1 MFFVTVDIIQHKSY
15 KVNRITID
23 LTFLL
28 KYALIFMGGAEMK
41 ISTKVECGIIAIA
54 DIAMNSENGETVTVY
69 SVAERRGLSGKYL
82 EQVLTS
88 LRQARLIKGIKGS
101 RGGYILN
108 KKPEKITLKE
118 IIDALDPSVLGS
130 DVAVVNDE
138 NTEFAQV
145 LDDYIWLRLENKLKS
160 YTESITLRQL
170 VDFYNKESA
179 ENVSE
184 PMYYI

>member
-1 MFFVTVDIIQHKSY
+1 MLYGCVVCRNRDEYDVRTAQGFV
-15 KVNRITID
+15 ID
-23 LTFLL
+23 
-28 KYALIFMGGAEMK
+28 G
-41 ISTKVECGIIAIA
+41 
-54 DIAMNSENGETVTVY
+54 
-69 SVAERRGLSGKYL
+69 
-82 EQVLTS
+82 
-88 LRQARLIKGIKGS
+88 KGIKGS

-170 VDFYNKESA
+170 VDFYNKESV

>member
-1 MFFVTVDIIQHKSY
+1 
-15 KVNRITID
+15 
-23 LTFLL
+23 
-28 KYALIFMGGAEMK
+28 MK

-101 RGGYILN
+101 RGGYI
-108 KKPEKITLKE
+108 
-118 IIDALDPSVLGS
+118 IDALDPSVLGS

-170 VDFYNKESA
+170 VDFYNKESV

>member
-1 MFFVTVDIIQHKSY
+1 
-15 KVNRITID
+15 
-23 LTFLL
+23 
-28 KYALIFMGGAEMK
+28 MK

-82 EQVLTS
+82 EQVL
-88 LRQARLIKGIKGS
+88 
-101 RGGYILN
+101 
-108 KKPEKITLKE
+108 
-118 IIDALDPSVLGS
+118 
-130 DVAVVNDE
+130 
-138 NTEFAQV
+138 
-145 LDDYIWLRLENKLKS
+145 DDYIWLRLENKLKS

>member
-1 MFFVTVDIIQHKSY
+1 MNNRTSIKSMRAD
-15 KVNRITID
+15 NMC
-23 LTFLL
+23 LL
-28 KYALIFMGGAEMK
+28 RRCRNENFNKSRMWHN
-41 ISTKVECGIIAIA
+41 CHCRR
-54 DIAMNSENGETVTVY
+54 AMNSENSETVTVY

-145 LDDYIWLRLENKLKS
+145 LDDFIWLRLENKLKS

-170 VDFYNKESA
+170 VDFYNKESV

>member
-1 MFFVTVDIIQHKSY
+1 
-15 KVNRITID
+15 
-23 LTFLL
+23 
-28 KYALIFMGGAEMK
+28 MK

-54 DIAMNSENGETVTVY
+54 DIAMNSKNGETVTVY
-69 SVAERRGLSGKYL
+69 SVAEKYL

>member
-1 MFFVTVDIIQHKSY
+1 MQR
-15 KVNRITID
+15 NRRI
-23 LTFLL
+23 
-28 KYALIFMGGAEMK
+28 
-41 ISTKVECGIIAIA
+41 IIA
-54 DIAMNSENGETVTVY
+54 
-69 SVAERRGLSGKYL
+69 RFSG
-82 EQVLTS
+82 
-88 LRQARLIKGIKGS
+88 
-101 RGGYILN
+101 
-108 KKPEKITLKE
+108 
-118 IIDALDPSVLGS
+118 ALDPSVLGS